1 MCPGQG
7 PSSGWCSNC
16 LGVWKPLVWEALNSS
31 DNHDEEHDNG
41 RAARD
46 DDGHADDNVDD
57 GDDHDYDIDDDGDA
71 DGGDGSDDD
80 DDDDVD
86 DDDDDDDDGIIVWA
100 AGHMGN
106 CSLQKN
112 YSNDVRLRKR
122 FAQEIPTRE
131 SHKGFAQRNRSLRIV
146 LALLFCAG
154 E

>member
-1 MCPGQG
+1 M
-7 PSSGWCSNC
+7 
-16 LGVWKPLVWEALNSS
+16 WEPLNSG
-31 DNHDEEHDNG
+31 DNRDEEHDNG

-46 DDGHADDNVDD
+46 YDGHADDNVDD

-71 DGGDGSDDD
+71 DDGDGSDDDDDDD

-86 DDDDDDDDGIIVWA
+86 DDDVDDDDGIIVWA

-112 YSNDVRLRKR
+112 YSNDIRLRKR
-122 FAQEIPTRE
+122 FAEEIPTRE
-131 SHKGFAQRNRSLRIV
+131 SHKRFAQRNRFLGCV